1 MLLRMAAAL
10 SLLVPVASGG
20 EFTQSLWQEI
30 GPIYARTLAD
40 GTLPR
45 DRFAFYL
52 EQDSAYLR
60 RFAEVLRLLARKAPR
75 GAWRRTLERHSG
87 EAIEA
92 ERALHRSILE
102 SFGSA
107 QGQAAMAP
115 TNYAYTNHLLA
126 AASQGSFA
134 EGLAA
139 MLPCYWIYQ
148 EVGRE
153 LVKRGS
159 KDAAY
164 QKWIDNYAGEE
175 YAKSVAEV
183 LAMMDDEAAR
193 LSARQRDRC
202 RELFRISARYEYLFW
217 DMAWRKEQW
226 KP

>member
-1 MLLRMAAAL
+1 M
-10 SLLVPVASGG
+10 
-20 EFTQSLWQEI
+20 WDEI
-30 GPIYARTLAD
+30 RPIYARTLEHPFLLGLTD

-60 RFAEVLRLLARKAPR
+60 SFAEALRTLAKKAPR
-75 GAWRRTLERHSG
+75 AGWRKTLERHAG

-92 ERALHRSILE
+92 ERALHRSILASYGGASRE
-102 SFGSA
+102 A
-107 QGQAAMAP
+107 AAMAP
-115 TNYAYTNHLLA
+115 ANYAYSNHLLVA
-126 AASQGSFA
+126 VTRGSFA

-159 KDAAY
+159 RDAAY
-164 QKWIDNYAGEE
+164 QKWIDNYAGDE
-175 YAKSVAEV
+175 YAKSVTEV
-183 LAMMDDEAAR
+183 LTMMDAESAR
-193 LSARQRDRC
+193 LSEAQRKRC
-202 RELFRISARYEYLFW
+202 RELFKISARYEYQFW

-226 KP
+226 AP